1 MAAPTEPTEAKYDNN
16 QRLKIKHRHRLIDN
30 TVITSM
36 KRNSGYLWA
45 CKKYD
50 ADVITDLV
58 AQGYGYPKTGCQYIL
73 TDVK

>member
-1 MAAPTEPTEAKYDNN
+1 
-16 QRLKIKHRHRLIDN
+16 LIDN

-50 ADVITDLV
+50 ADVTTDLV
-58 AQGYGYPKTGCQYIL
+58 ARGYGYPRTGCQYIL
-73 TDVK
+73 